1 VAALLEPPAAGI
13 EVHVEDGLYGGA
25 GGVQHSW
32 ILLTGRGPAILD
44 VYAVGSLPTVQLHDL
59 DAALP
64 VMKNYKRPAA
74 VRYYGRCGGSYR
86 GEPFKLWEDALHPI
100 ILRGISREAIQTVVR
115 EKLADWKESHCRGL
129 RPALLFERTL
139 LTRSSGYPV
148 HVCVYLRR
156 VLVDKTIAE
165 ERFSGLTERD
175 FEEPFG
181 RPADP
186 FRCSD
191 IPSTPG
197 TFTTEVQVTV
207 EFDERT
213 LFCETKSIQE
223 LDELVAFLEDVPARK
238 YREVS
243 NLLGYAAINIER
255 QLGVLTNGAIVW
267 RKSQQDWVEGLTVE
281 RLRADYGLPDH
292 CWTFAVNGLLVKDSY
307 VLKPGDVVVA
317 LLKG

>member
-1 VAALLEPPAAGI
+1 
-13 EVHVEDGLYGGA
+13 
-25 GGVQHSW
+25 
-32 ILLTGRGPAILD
+32 
-44 VYAVGSLPTVQLHDL
+44 
-59 DAALP
+59 
-64 VMKNYKRPAA
+64 M
-74 VRYYGRCGGSYR
+74 
-86 GEPFKLWEDALHPI
+86 GEKTNAPEKLWEDALHPI